1 MSELVERLLAGVP
14 TLPGYEPDRGPVF
27 DTDRAARIMRSAAA
41 RIEALEAQL
50 AQAREALTGAH
61 AHIDAMQDV
70 IRRYLP
76 PDSDVSEQEAL
87 EDLIGLLDGLIPRE
101 LFQMISAALAAI
113 DVQTT
118 AISPPE
124 AR

>member
-27 DTDRAARIMRSAAA
+27 DTDRANRTMRSAVA

-50 AQAREALTGAH
+50 AQARECIQSLTNVCG
-61 AHIDAMQDV
+61 ILSQRLDAFVRATCDITDCAGDVCAMSFADV
-70 IRRYLP
+70 I
-76 PDSDVSEQEAL
+76 VSNA
-87 EDLIGLLDGLIPRE
+87 R
-101 LFQMISAALAAI
+101 AALAAI
-113 DVQTT
+113 DAQTP